1 LYMTMFTVL
10 SIHEFSRFFFVILRA
25 YFLSEK
31 HGKKFNND
39 GSSHVMFYF
48 EDFQPN
54 FSRMC

>member
-1 LYMTMFTVL
+1 MTMFTVL
-10 SIHEFSRFFFVILRA
+10 SIHEFSRFFFVSLRA